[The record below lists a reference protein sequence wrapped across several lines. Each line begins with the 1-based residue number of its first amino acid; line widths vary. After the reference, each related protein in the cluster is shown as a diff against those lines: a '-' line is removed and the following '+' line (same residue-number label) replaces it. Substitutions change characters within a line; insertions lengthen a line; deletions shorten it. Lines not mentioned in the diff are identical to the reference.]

1 MIILRQK
8 TFSKIRI
15 KLFGEDS
22 EKTKALVGGGLAI
35 GGTKLSKKVQKK
47 LLNGLSKDEIK
58 DPELAKENRKLHKK
72 LERVAKKQRTAV
84 TTGDESYHD
93 ASKTRIKKEAIKEAK
108 GKYKNAAQIKK
119 NGGGY
124 GWLGDFEKYDAGDH
138 RRLKSTKERLNF
150 LKRVNKSK
158 DLIQIADESF
168 DKNTSSIDLAHELGH
183 SKHFHER
190 DGSKVGKIAHK
201 LNFSQRNLENKLLK
215 KVNDSKFMNDKNIT
229 LNSSHIQKGIGATSG
244 LLSGIHSGR
253 KKAKGEKENIA
264 DKTSWAIP
272 TLAYKAPE
280 MIKEAEASRQ
290 GLKMLKEAGA
300 SKKFMRRSAKNLA
313 MAHGTYG
320 SGLIYPL
327 AIAYG
332 GRQAGKIVGGAT
344 VKKNKEDKKKN

>member
-1 MIILRQK
+1 MIIPRQK

-15 KLFGEDS
+15 KLFGENS

-35 GGTKLSKKVQKK
+35 GGTELAIKVNDKLRNK
-47 LLNGLSKDEIK
+47 LHKDEIT
-58 DPELAKENRKLHKK
+58 DPELAKENKRLHKK

-84 TTGDESYHD
+84 TTGDSSYYD
-93 ASKTRIKKEAIKEAK
+93 RTKPELKKGALKEAK
-108 GKYKNAAQIKK
+108 DIYKNAAQIKK

-124 GWLGDFEKYDAGDH
+124 GWLGNFEKYDAGDH
-138 RRLKSTKERLNF
+138 RRLKSTRERLNF

-158 DLIQIADESF
+158 DLIQIDNESF
-168 DKNTSSIDLAHELGH
+168 GRNTSSIDLAHELGH
-183 SKHFHER
+183 SKHYHGR
-190 DGSKVGKIAHK
+190 NGSKIGKVAHK
-201 LNFSQRNLENKLLK
+201 LNTSRRKLENKLLK

-253 KKAKGEKENIA
+253 KKAKGEKESVVE
-264 DKTSWAIP
+264 KTSWAVP

-300 SKKFMRRSAKNLA
+300 SKKFLRKSAKNLA
-313 MAHGTYG
+313 IAHGTYG
-320 SGLIYPL
+320 SSLIYPL
-327 AIAYG
+327 AIGYG
-332 GRQAGKIVGGAT
+332 SRQAGKIIGGAT
-344 VKKNKEDKKKN
+344 VKKNKDKKKKD